1 LYGTLQFRG
10 ETAPPPQEYLESAPQ
25 HLSAFFQHA
34 ALSVRVEE
42 HGEGLVGIWSSE
54 VWRAALGVGEGDV
67 QWNLSTELRDG
78 SLQQGEEEGNEEERG
93 H

>member
-1 LYGTLQFRG
+1 M
-10 ETAPPPQEYLESAPQ
+10 
-25 HLSAFFQHA
+25 
-34 ALSVRVEE
+34 
-42 HGEGLVGIWSSE
+42 GIWSSE